1 MITIAVKIS
10 AAGREGDKL
19 APVKPLIAKATGAA
33 RVMARALYD
42 DAHTDGKRHK
52 ARFSLKGRRYL
63 SADYMRALGGRFANK
78 EMWANLAKTW
88 YKQEPSVSAARLYV
102 DNDPSA
108 SWSWRSSDFW
118 HRIARKD
125 DQSFDRTGGMWSGL
139 QVRNFGSWSAVIE
152 FAGESLGQSGEMR
165 WKRGRVR
172 EGEDRQ
178 RVYSGQVS
186 NRLKAW
192 TVFNEFGFH
201 VLLPYAKTQTA
212 FEDAVAAMASD
223 WSQITLGVG
232 VTARADPD
240 RGRPVLTQ
248 HFLDAMR
255 GTT

>member
-33 RVMARALYD
+33 RVMAQALYD
-42 DAHTDGKRHK
+42 DAHTEGKRK
-52 ARFSLKGRRYL
+52 KVNFSRKGVKHVP
-63 SADYMRALGGRFANK
+63 DEYMRELGSRFANR
-78 EMWANLAKTW
+78 EQWADL
-88 YKQEPSVSAARLYV
+88 AARWKESGKPKVYV
-102 DNDPSA
+102 GKKA
-108 SWSWRSSDFW
+108 GESWSWRDSATF
-118 HRIARKD
+118 HMIARKD
-125 DQSFDRTGGMWSGL
+125 DQSFDRTGGMWDGL
-139 QVRNFGSWSAVIE
+139 QVRNFGSNAAIVE
-152 FAGESLGQSGEMR
+152 FAGQSTGQSGEMR
-165 WKRGRVR
+165 SRRGRR
-172 EGEDRQ
+172 RDGEQRQ
-178 RVYSGQVS
+178 KVYSSKVS

-192 TVFNEFGFH
+192 SVFTEKRFH
-201 VLLPYAKTQTA
+201 VLLPYAKTQEA
-212 FEDAVAAMASD
+212 FEDAVTAMASD

>member
-1 MITIAVKIS
+1 VITIAVKIS

-33 RVMARALYD
+33 RVMAQALYD
-42 DAHTDGKRHK
+42 DAHTEGKRRK
-52 ARFSLKGRRYL
+52 AHFSNKSRRYL
-63 SADYMRALGGRFANK
+63 SDAYMQALGGRFANK
-78 EMWANLAKTW
+78 GTWADLSEQWRKTE
-88 YKQEPSVSAARLYV
+88 KSADRARLYV
-102 DNDPSA
+102 SKEPGGA
-108 SWSWRSSDFW
+108 WSWRDSALW

-125 DQSFDRTGGMWSGL
+125 DESYDRTGGMWSGL
-139 QVRNFGSWSAVIE
+139 QVRNFGSNSAIVE
-152 FAGESLGQSGEMR
+152 FAGQSLGQSGEMK
-165 WKRGRVR
+165 WKRGRLR
-172 EGEDRQ
+172 EGEQRQ
-178 RVYSGQVS
+178 QVYSGKVT

-201 VLLPYAKTQTA
+201 VLLPYAKTQEA
-212 FEDAVAAMASD
+212 FEDAVTAMASD